1 MNFKILTLFPEL
13 FPGPL
18 SHSIIGAALKKKIY
32 VTRAY
37 MFMTMM
43 MTMLLFWNV

>member
-18 SHSIIGAALKKKIY
+18 NHSIIGKAQKNFTLEAINIKTLQK
-32 VTRAY
+32 TGQ
-37 MFMTMM
+37 T
-43 MTMLLFWNV
+43 L

>member
-18 SHSIIGAALKKKIY
+18 SHSIIGAALKKKN
-32 VTRAY
+32 
-37 MFMTMM
+37 
-43 MTMLLFWNV
+43 LFCRNYKY